1 MKKKKGVSPVTKL
14 VSNTTILMKS
24 IKSIKDTVHGLISI
38 DDDLMKVVD
47 TPIFQ
52 RLGKVKQLTSAEY
65 VFPGAR
71 HTRKEHCIGAMHLAS
86 KYAIALGLSPDNDK
100 LIKLASLLH
109 DVAHGPYSHSW
120 DTIVYVRLYPGVHKG
135 HDRHRHSIIHNLI
148 PDIFEQIGVNP
159 DDISKI
165 WNNQSPVLSAIL
177 QGPLGVDRM
186 DFVSRDTLYTATTHF
201 GFMEI
206 DRIINNS
213 SIHTKEDGT
222 QVLAYHEKVI
232 PDAIQGLTS
241 RLYMYNKVYLHKT
254 VIAAAILIEASLQS
268 ATDYYDF
275 IDRTENLE
283 QFTYLNDSILDQ
295 ILSNH
300 ALELA
305 EARYYARRV
314 YHRELPKLV
323 SEDTIYL
330 SPENKSSHL
339 PGITIDKENN
349 IITWVGRILSN
360 DFPREFS
367 KHDIHVVTGNG
378 TVSFETY
385 WQQRYPH
392 HPIETYYIK
401 RVYSL

>member
-1 MKKKKGVSPVTKL
+1 
-14 VSNTTILMKS
+14 MKS
-24 IKSIKDTVHGLISI
+24 SKSIKDTVHGLITI

-86 KYAIALGLSPDNDK
+86 KYAIVLGLSPNDSK
-100 LIKLASLLH
+100 IIKLAALLH

-120 DTIVYVRLYPGVHKG
+120 DTIVYVLLYPGVHKG
-135 HDRHRHSIIHNLI
+135 HDMHRHSVIRNLI
-148 PDIFEQIGVNP
+148 PDVLEQIRIDP
-159 DDISKI
+159 DDISKV
-165 WNNQSPVLSAIL
+165 WHNDNTVLSAIL

-206 DRIINNS
+206 DRIINHS
-213 SIHTKEDGT
+213 SVYTKEDGT

-254 VIAAAILIEASLQS
+254 VIAAAILIEAALKL
-268 ATDYYDF
+268 AGEYYDF
-275 IDRTENLE
+275 LDQTENLE
-283 QFTYLNDSILDQ
+283 HFTYLNDSILDQ

-300 ALELA
+300 SSELS
-305 EARYYARRV
+305 EARYYARRA

-330 SPENKSSHL
+330 SPENKSDHI
-339 PGITIDKENN
+339 PGISIDKKNKR
-349 IITWVGRILSN
+349 ITWVGRILSN
-360 DFPREFS
+360 DFSREFT
-367 KHDIHVVTGNG
+367 KHDIHVVTNEG
-378 TVSFETY
+378 TVPFDTY
-385 WQQRYPH
+385 WKQKYPH
-392 HPIETYYIK
+392 YFIETYYIK
-401 RVYSL
+401 RIYSL